1 MLYKRQRAGHTEGMP
16 TTQHASI
23 ESIVEAWRNGATIQ
37 DIAEAAGVSRQRI
50 SQRLI
55 EAGYSP
61 AARRARGIAERTGQ
75 QDEYAAQRAA
85 TLAVRA
91 EDRDAACDRF
101 EALARELGVKP
112 QTLGQ
117 YTAKQGMYAKD
128 DKPTPGRYARGRL
141 PGRQT
146 AEGSVVARRAREAA
160 APWSVKHI
168 SNLTARRRA

>member
-1 MLYKRQRAGHTEGMP
+1 MLYKRRAVRHTEGMP
-16 TTQHASI
+16 TTSTPI
-23 ESIVEAWRNGATIQ
+23 ERIIEAWRSGATLD
-37 DIAEAAGVSRQRI
+37 DIAAAAGVSRQRI

-61 AARRARGIAERTGQ
+61 AARRARGIAERNNQ
-75 QDEYAAQRAA
+75 QDEYATQRAA
-85 TLAVRA
+85 TLAERA
-91 EDRDAACDRF
+91 DQRDAACDRF
-101 EALARELGVKP
+101 EALAREFGVKP

-117 YTAKQGMYAKD
+117 YAAKQGMYAKD

-146 AEGSVVARRAREAA
+146 PEGAIVARRARESA

-168 SNLTARRRA
+168 SNLTARRRTS